1 MPSNKSSRQRIQAI
15 RKRPRKD
22 RQARGPGPNTPELNA
37 PETPQNQAQK
47 DLQDVQQTKSDL
59 AELVPYNPRLLNRS
73 RTQLQLGDWEK
84 LADLD
89 VHELE
94 HNPAAAE
101 LRLLAA
107 AGCLQK
113 GGDQAK
119 ARARTLMKSAIDA
132 GLDRESVARILIGG
146 ASNTLGRIAALS
158 DRSDDKVMHH
168 FRSAI
173 ALAVPDADAEL
184 LLQPTATRQ
193 LVQLARASGSAALM
207 DMAQR
212 TALSLPLD
220 DAPPKE
226 ADTQPE
232 AADENAQI
240 ISPAHDTP
248 SIPLKLTIDG
258 QVYKTQLQ
266 PNHPEAFS
274 LEGDELVYDLPGN
287 TPGYLVTSQGGDFE
301 KPSNLHSIKL
311 KPNTAYE
318 LSGHIPLRG
327 DQNPIFWFFEYAN
340 GKRSASASFPTKDG
354 AFTAH
359 IRTTANPESI
369 NFGIRLGGKG
379 RLDVNGLQ
387 LQLRSGADVEIT
399 QTLQSQLKQLGSN
412 LEAALKKNQEARSQ
426 QNLSQLESFM
436 RLQNYLGSDFVLP
449 EMHGWAVSP
458 DFGVLLI
465 NLLEAKAYD
474 LVIEFGS
481 GVSTAIVARIL
492 QKQKQ
497 RKPDQ
502 HTVFVSF
509 DHLEQ
514 YFNQT
519 RQQLTTAGVLD
530 HVQLE
535 LAPLVDFT
543 TADKRVFQ
551 YYDCAPALKAAAAKL
566 NTQQPRVLVLVDG
579 PPAATGELARYPAL
593 PAVLS
598 ALPEQATVDFLLDDY
613 IRQDERNIVAAW
625 EQDLTRQQRPHSK
638 TEYTKMQ
645 KQACLLRI
653 EPNSA

>member
-1 MPSNKSSRQRIQAI
+1 MPSRRTTKQRIQAI
-15 RKRPRKD
+15 RNRQRKVHKSRPE
-22 RQARGPGPNTPELNA
+22 AYAA
-37 PETPQNQAQK
+37 PQWDNPQDMAERTQQGLTESAEAQ
-47 DLQDVQQTKSDL
+47 SS
-59 AELVPYNPRLLNRS
+59 LVPYNPRLINRS
-73 RTQLQLGDWEK
+73 RLQLQLGDWEK

-89 VHELE
+89 DHELE

-101 LRLLAA
+101 LQLLAA
-107 AGCLQK
+107 AGHLQK
-113 GGDQAK
+113 GGEQ
-119 ARARTLMKSAIDA
+119 ARARARALIDSAIEA

-158 DRSDDKVMHH
+158 DRSDEKVMHH
-168 FRSAI
+168 FRSAVAI
-173 ALAVPDADAEL
+173 AVPDADTDL

-193 LVQLARASGSAALM
+193 LVQLARVSGSAALM

-212 TALSLPLD
+212 TALSPPLD

-232 AADENAQI
+232 AADKNAQI
-240 ISPAHDTP
+240 TSLANKTP

-258 QVYKTQLQ
+258 QVYRTQLQ
-266 PNHPEAFS
+266 PNHPEAFRP
-274 LEGDELVYDLPGN
+274 EGDELVYDLPGN

-301 KPSNLHSIKL
+301 KPSNLHNIKL
-311 KPNTAYE
+311 KPNRAYE

-474 LVIEFGS
+474 FVIEFGS

-492 QKQKQ
+492 QKQNQ

-509 DHLEQ
+509 DHLER

-519 RQQLTTAGVLD
+519 RQQLTTAGVLE

-535 LAPLVDFT
+535 LAPLVEFT
-543 TADKRVFQ
+543 TAEQRVFQ
-551 YYDCAPALKAAAAKL
+551 YYDCAPALEAAAAKL

-598 ALPEQATVDFLLDDY
+598 ALPVQATVDFLLDDY
-613 IRQDERNIVAAW
+613 IRQEEKSIVAAW

-638 TEYTKMQ
+638 TEYTKME

-653 EPNSA
+653 ESGSA

>member
-15 RKRPRKD
+15 RKRPRKA
-22 RQARGPGPNTPELNA
+22 RQARRPAPNTSQLHA
-37 PETPQNQAQK
+37 PETPQNQAQQ
-47 DLQDVQQTKSDL
+47 DLQDVQQAKYGVS
-59 AELVPYNPRLLNRS
+59 ELVPYNPRLLNRS

-89 VHELE
+89 EHEVE

-101 LRLLAA
+101 LRLLSA
-107 AGCLQK
+107 AGHLQK
-113 GGDQAK
+113 GGEHAK
-119 ARARTLMKSAIDA
+119 ARARSLLESALDA

-173 ALAVPDADAEL
+173 AIAVPGADAEL
-184 LLQPTATRQ
+184 LVQPTATRQ
-193 LVQLARASGSAALM
+193 LVQLARASGSEALL
-207 DMAQR
+207 DRAQR
-212 TALSLPLD
+212 TALRLPAD
-220 DAPPKE
+220 KREKNAVSSAPKQ
-226 ADTQPE
+226 QPE
-232 AADENAQI
+232 DRAEPSQ
-240 ISPAHDTP
+240 SGYLV
-248 SIPLKLTIDG
+248 SIPFEFTVDG
-258 QVYKTQLQ
+258 QRHQTQLA
-266 PNHPEAFS
+266 PNHPKYFR
-274 LEGDELVYDLPGN
+274 LEGDELVYELPVN
-287 TPGYLVTSQGGDFE
+287 TPGYLVTNRHGDFE
-301 KPSNLHSIKL
+301 STESFHCIQL

-318 LSGHIPLRG
+318 LSGHISVQSE
-327 DQNPIFWFFEYAN
+327 QNPIFWFFEYAN
-340 GKRSASASFPTKDG
+340 GKRSASASFQTKDG
-354 AFTAH
+354 DFTAH

-379 RLDVNGLQ
+379 QLEANGLQ
-387 LQLRSGADVEIT
+387 LQIRSGADVEIT
-399 QTLQSQLKQLGSN
+399 QTLQSQIKQLGSN
-412 LEAALKKNQEARSQ
+412 LEAALNKNQEARSQ

-436 RLQNYLGSDFVLP
+436 RLQNYLGSNFVLP

-465 NLLEAKAYD
+465 NLLEADAYD
-474 LVIEFGS
+474 FVIEFGS

-497 RKPDQ
+497 RKPDKY
-502 HTVFVSF
+502 TVFVSF
-509 DHLEQ
+509 DHLER

-519 RQQLTTAGVLD
+519 RQQLTAAGVLD

-535 LAPLVDFT
+535 LVPLVDFT
-543 TADKRVFQ
+543 TVEQRVFQ
-551 YYDCAPALKAAAAKL
+551 YYDCAPSLKAAAAKL
-566 NTQQPRVLVLVDG
+566 NTHQPRVLVLVDG

-598 ALPEQATVDFLLDDY
+598 VLPEQATVDFLLDDY
-613 IRQDERNIVAAW
+613 IRQDEKNIVAAW
-625 EQDLTRQQRPHSK
+625 EQDLTQQQRPHSK
-638 TEYTKMQ
+638 TEYEKME

-653 EPNSA
+653 ESSPA